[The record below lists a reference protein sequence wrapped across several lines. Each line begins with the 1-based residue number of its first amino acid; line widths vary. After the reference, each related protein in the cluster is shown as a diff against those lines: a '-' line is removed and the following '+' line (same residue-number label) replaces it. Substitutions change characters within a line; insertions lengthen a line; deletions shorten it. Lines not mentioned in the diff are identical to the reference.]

1 MYLEEYI
8 YIAII
13 NIENASIIREQN
25 NILEYGGQFK
35 FSVGTNKYIY
45 IYKIT
50 TERQDLLRS
59 ILNLFY
65 IDTRKTRLPKRW
77 YISVDTLA
85 NIYKKSDLLE

>member
-1 MYLEEYI
+1 MNLYSSWLKKESYQFILFNNKYMKLSLIVYLEEYI

-45 IYKIT
+45 IYIK
-50 TERQDLLRS
+50 
-59 ILNLFY
+59 
-65 IDTRKTRLPKRW
+65 
-77 YISVDTLA
+77 
-85 NIYKKSDLLE
+85 

>member
-45 IYKIT
+45 IYIYKIT
-50 TERQDLLRS
+50 TERQDLSRS

-65 IDTRKTRLPKRW
+65 IDTRKTRLPKR
-77 YISVDTLA
+77 
-85 NIYKKSDLLE
+85 